1 MRVLRIS
8 GLVLMVLSLGVGISY
23 AQTAKECYDKG
34 IEYGSQ
40 GRFEEVEE
48 EFKKALKIDQFYVP
62 AEAGLKIIEDVLEK
76 RVKNEFAIHLFKG
89 AAYDSK
95 GMFDEAIAE
104 CKKAIAINPNYAE
117 AHTNLG
123 LAYYNKG
130 MWDEAI
136 AECKKAIAINPNS
149 AEAHNNLGL
158 AYYNKGMRDEA
169 IAECK
174 KAIAINPNYA
184 KAHYNLGLAY
194 VNKGMWDEAIAE
206 YKKAI
211 AINPNYAKAHNNLAV
226 VYYEQGQYDLA
237 IKHCDKAIE
246 LGGKV
251 HPEFLEALKPY
262 RK

>member
-104 CKKAIAINPNYAE
+104 CKKAIAINPNYA
-117 AHTNLG
+117 
-123 LAYYNKG
+123 
-130 MWDEAI
+130 
-136 AECKKAIAINPNS
+136 
-149 AEAHNNLGL
+149 
-158 AYYNKGMRDEA
+158 
-169 IAECK
+169 
-174 KAIAINPNYA
+174 
-184 KAHYNLGLAY
+184 
-194 VNKGMWDEAIAE
+194 
-206 YKKAI
+206 
-211 AINPNYAKAHNNLAV
+211 KAHNNLAV

>member
-1 MRVLRIS
+1 
-8 GLVLMVLSLGVGISY
+8 MVLSLGVGISY

-40 GRFEEVEE
+40 GRFEEAEE
-48 EFKKALKIDQFYVP
+48 EFKKAPKIDQFYVP

-123 LAYYNKG
+123 LAYGDKG
-130 MWDEAI
+130 MFDEAI
-136 AECKKAIAINPNS
+136 AEC
-149 AEAHNNLGL
+149 
-158 AYYNKGMRDEA
+158 
-169 IAECK
+169 
-174 KAIAINPNYA
+174 
-184 KAHYNLGLAY
+184 
-194 VNKGMWDEAIAE
+194 
-206 YKKAI
+206 KKAI

>member
-136 AECKKAIAINPNS
+136 AE
-149 AEAHNNLGL
+149 
-158 AYYNKGMRDEA
+158 
-169 IAECK
+169 
-174 KAIAINPNYA
+174 
-184 KAHYNLGLAY
+184 
-194 VNKGMWDEAIAE
+194 

>member
-117 AHTNLG
+117 AHNNLG
-123 LAYYNKG
+123 LAYGDKG
-130 MWDEAI
+130 MFDEAI
-136 AECKKAIAINPNS
+136 AEC
-149 AEAHNNLGL
+149 
-158 AYYNKGMRDEA
+158 
-169 IAECK
+169 
-174 KAIAINPNYA
+174 
-184 KAHYNLGLAY
+184 
-194 VNKGMWDEAIAE
+194 
-206 YKKAI
+206 KKAI

>member
-123 LAYYNKG
+123 LAYGDKG
-130 MWDEAI
+130 MFDEAI
-136 AECKKAIAINPNS
+136 AEC
-149 AEAHNNLGL
+149 
-158 AYYNKGMRDEA
+158 
-169 IAECK
+169 
-174 KAIAINPNYA
+174 
-184 KAHYNLGLAY
+184 
-194 VNKGMWDEAIAE
+194 
-206 YKKAI
+206 KKAI

>member
-123 LAYYNKG
+123 LVYYNKG
-130 MWDEAI
+130 MFDEAI
-136 AECKKAIAINPNS
+136 AEC
-149 AEAHNNLGL
+149 
-158 AYYNKGMRDEA
+158 
-169 IAECK
+169 
-174 KAIAINPNYA
+174 
-184 KAHYNLGLAY
+184 
-194 VNKGMWDEAIAE
+194 
-206 YKKAI
+206 KKAI

>member
-123 LAYYNKG
+123 LVYYNKG
-130 MWDEAI
+130 MFDE
-136 AECKKAIAINPNS
+136 E
-149 AEAHNNLGL
+149 
-158 AYYNKGMRDEA
+158 
-169 IAECK
+169 
-174 KAIAINPNYA
+174 
-184 KAHYNLGLAY
+184 
-194 VNKGMWDEAIAE
+194 IAE